1 MFKFGRNIII
11 IVAVMTAMPRHA
23 LSRYAHVQPLG
34 FSINTGPA
42 ALCVDNNCSTA
53 LDTSNCPNS
62 GTVNLTVVDLYN
74 ATVSFNLCVDQLN
87 PDCGCSTDGCEAGLG
102 FKRDVNHNIVGAG
115 RTHDDGDLLELE
127 DVSCYVSFPSVEDDV
142 RGRVQI
148 MTTAIEKAYDLADKD
163 DRTLKIFNAPEFF
176 FRGRDGSY
184 VFDEK
189 TWETSAVFAIGEA
202 LAKYV
207 LDKKFQDFL
216 FVFGTIIATNAD
228 AKMENPD
235 DGLAQYVNFALV
247 IKGGP
252 DGDRFVVPKL
262 EISWIDFLYGN
273 DREKNPYFYDEDS
286 TWDYSNSIFVKF
298 QKKLERDYKFQVV
311 ENNWIKIDGI
321 VVSIE
326 ICLDHYLGAAIGNS
340 APMTP
345 VGKEIRY
352 GTNPQ
357 FLAQISIITSAGM
370 VVETK
375 NLVLTPGGTIFL
387 QDGLG
392 DAITQDLT
400 CEPINNPFT
409 ENETPVKWNPECTN
423 PDPDDPSTDPILV
436 VELYDSYDSA
446 RNALRGRFALIGAY
460 ITTPK
465 IKVYAPKPIVA
476 LRSATTPPPP
486 PPTAPPSHHR
496 SSKASKK
503 TASNKG

>member
-1 MFKFGRNIII
+1 MSSFTILF
-11 IVAVMTAMPRHA
+11 
-23 LSRYAHVQPLG
+23 
-34 FSINTGPA
+34 F
-42 ALCVDNNCSTA
+42 CVKS
-53 LDTSNCPNS
+53 
-62 GTVNLTVVDLYN
+62 
-74 ATVSFNLCVDQLN
+74 QLN
-87 PDCGCSTDGCEAGLG
+87 PDCGCSTAGCEAGLG
-102 FKRDVNHNIVGAG
+102 FSNEG
-115 RTHDDGDLLELE
+115 

-184 VFDEK
+184 VFDKK

-207 LDKKFQDFL
+207 LDEKFQDFL

-235 DGLAQYVNFALV
+235 DGLAQYANFALV

-262 EISWIDFLYGN
+262 EISSIDFLYGN
-273 DREKNPYFYDEDS
+273 NREKNPYFYDEDS
-286 TWDYSNSIFVKF
+286 TSDYSNSIFVKF

-311 ENNWIKIDGI
+311 ENNWIKSDGI
-321 VVSIE
+321 VISIE
-326 ICLDHYLGAAIGNS
+326 ICLDHLRGAAIGNS

-345 VGKEIRY
+345 IGNKIRY

-370 VVETK
+370 GVTTD

-387 QDGLG
+387 QDGLY

-409 ENETPVKWNPECTN
+409 ENETPVKWNPECTY
-423 PDPDDPSTDPILV
+423 PDIDDPSTDPILV

-476 LRSATTPPPP
+476 LRSATTTPPPP

-503 TASNKG
+503 TALNIG